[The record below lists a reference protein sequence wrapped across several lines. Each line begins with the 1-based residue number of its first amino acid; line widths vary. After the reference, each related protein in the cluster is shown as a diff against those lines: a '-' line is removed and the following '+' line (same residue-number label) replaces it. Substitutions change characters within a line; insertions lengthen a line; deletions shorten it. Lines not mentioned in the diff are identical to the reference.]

1 MVSKDKLIKLLEEYE
16 INGEKVIR
24 NNSNIL
30 SKGEYDSIKEILDYL
45 RDDIKIGSKNIEKCP
60 SILYSNGVDNIRE
73 NYEFLKEKEIKN
85 YSVETCLHILLSNNR
100 DLKEIY
106 KYVEEKYG
114 DEILNK
120 YTSLLAIKK
129 ERLQEIEERFKERL
143 SKENIFSSAISKYG
157 KLEIEEI
164 EKIVEVCEKNGI
176 EVTGSVFRNTAE
188 EIEKIVEV
196 CKENGIEVTGSVF
209 LKTAEEIEKI
219 VEVCKE
225 NGIEVTGS
233 VFFKP
238 AEEIKKI
245 VEICKENGIEVTGS
259 VFMKTAEEIEKIVE
273 VCKKNGIEV
282 TGNVFLKTA
291 KEIENIVEVCEKNG
305 IEVTGSVF
313 KKPAEEIEKIVEV
326 CKENGIEVTGSV
338 FLKTAKQ
345 LKENI
350 DYVKE
355 TFGKEYCTRMIITR
369 GIKNLKSILP
379 YLKEKGVLR
388 TLITSSSILSLT
400 LDEVKER
407 ENYVVNVLEEPLV
420 IGDKFNSI
428 FGFSKKNYNKKVKE
442 SQIAPETVLENGL
455 RAGITQEDLSRV
467 ENKERENEKRK

>member
-176 EVTGSVFRNTAE
+176 EVTGSVFRN
-188 EIEKIVEV
+188 
-196 CKENGIEVTGSVF
+196 
-209 LKTAEEIEKI
+209 TAEEIEKI